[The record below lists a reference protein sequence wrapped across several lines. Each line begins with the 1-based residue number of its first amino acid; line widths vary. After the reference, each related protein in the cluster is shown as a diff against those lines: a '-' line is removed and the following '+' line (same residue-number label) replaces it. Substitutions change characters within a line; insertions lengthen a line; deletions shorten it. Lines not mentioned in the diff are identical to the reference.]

1 MIHMQLSYFASP
13 FVRRRAAHHRAAP
26 WLLLT
31 PILALGISGCQLGDA
46 SASARGQQL
55 FKTCV
60 PCHGQRGEGRPDLA
74 APNIAGMGAWYVQMQ
89 LQSYRSGLRG
99 MDFND
104 KEGMRMR
111 PMAISLPFDADVK
124 AVSDFV
130 ANLPAPTHVGTVA
143 GDAQAGQ
150 ALYAVCGACHGPSG
164 AGNEAVKAPRL
175 AGVDGTYLAL
185 QLEKYK
191 SGVRG
196 ANPNDV
202 QGLLMRTAVA
212 PLSDDKAIQDVV
224 AYIGTLK
231 P

>member
-1 MIHMQLSYFASP
+1 MQVSKFFLRFG
-13 FVRRRAAHHRAAP
+13 HHCLAG
-26 WLLLT
+26 WILLT
-31 PILALGISGCQLGDA
+31 PILALGLSGCQTGDA
-46 SASARGQQL
+46 SVSARAGEL

-60 PCHGQRGEGRPDLA
+60 PCHGQQGKGRPDLG
-74 APNIAGMGAWYVQMQ
+74 APNIAGMSAWYIEAQ
-89 LQSYRSGLRG
+89 LQNFRSGVRG
-99 MDFND
+99 TDFND

-124 AVSDFV
+124 AVAEYV
-130 ANLPAPTHVGTVA
+130 ASLPAVRHPSTLG

-150 ALYAVCGACHGPSG
+150 ALYAVCSACHGPAG
-164 AGNEAVKAPRL
+164 AGNEAVKAPRI
-175 AGVDGTYLAL
+175 AGVDASYLEL
-185 QLEKYK
+185 QLEKFK

-196 ANPNDV
+196 SNPNDV

-212 PLSDDKAIQDVV
+212 PLSDEKAMRDVV